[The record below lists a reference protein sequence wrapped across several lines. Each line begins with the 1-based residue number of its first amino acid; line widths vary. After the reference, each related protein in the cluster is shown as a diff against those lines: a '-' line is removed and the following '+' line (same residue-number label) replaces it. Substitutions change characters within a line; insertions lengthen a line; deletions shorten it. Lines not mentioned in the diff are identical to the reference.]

1 MERRKRRNRTNF
13 SVKFSADAQYV
24 ISGSDD
30 TNLRIWKAHA
40 SDTIGLTQSR
50 KQRKEQTQ
58 DALHKKFSHM
68 PEVRR
73 IVHSKPKPK
82 AIKKAT
88 ELKKIQIESQRRK
101 LQNMLKHNKKTTVI
115 QSEKEKAVGN
125 TLK

>member
-1 MERRKRRNRTNF
+1 MSMRVTRFYFNSKYKMLSDCDNYGNF
-13 SVKFSADAQYV
+13 ALCVLQ
-24 ISGSDD
+24 G
-30 TNLRIWKAHA
+30 
-40 SDTIGLTQSR
+40 
-50 KQRKEQTQ
+50 KE
-58 DALHKKFSHM
+58 
-68 PEVRR
+68 
-73 IVHSKPKPK
+73 PKPK